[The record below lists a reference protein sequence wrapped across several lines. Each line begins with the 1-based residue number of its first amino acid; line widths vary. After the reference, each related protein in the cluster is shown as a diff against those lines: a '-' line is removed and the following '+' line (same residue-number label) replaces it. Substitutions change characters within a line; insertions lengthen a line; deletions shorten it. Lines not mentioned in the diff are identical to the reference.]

1 MIIGLASL
9 VSPAILAAQL
19 LVVAQQDAA
28 PTEATDAHDD
38 NHWRLNLDLYG
49 FAPLSADTDVTLDGN
64 SDTLS
69 WDLRD
74 VLDHLTGL
82 MTVRAGLEKGRWGL
96 QTALNY
102 SRFAGDFGSSSW
114 TSLDRSRN
122 RQLTGDEVAD
132 SSPCEGISTAILNW
146 SRRWSTSLFATEPE
160 LCNGPACSLARR
172 RCRFC
177 RCADRGRNHQR

>member
-1 MIIGLASL
+1 MIIGLASF
-9 VSPAILAAQL
+9 VSPASFAAPAPPL
-19 LVVAQQDAA
+19 SIAQQSAV
-28 PTEATDAHDD
+28 PTETTDSEED
-38 NHWRLNLDLYG
+38 NNWRLNLDLYG
-49 FAPLSADTDVTLDGN
+49 FAPLSADTDVTLNGN

-102 SRFAGDFGSSSW
+102 SRFAGDFGGSSW

-122 RQLTGDEVAD
+122 RKLTGNEVSRELTLQGDVVKLNLDALIAD
-132 SSPCEGISTAILNW
+132 IVSCAVSSGGHYCTRRNISN
-146 SRRWSTSLFATEPE
+146 RVD
-160 LCNGPACSLARR
+160 AR
-172 RCRFC
+172 
-177 RCADRGRNHQR
+177 